1 MSAMKQIIYSSL
13 AIVGMFAFISCERH
27 TWEDSSE
34 GAKDGTKRLYPKTE
48 HAKHADHDGGN
59 GATETGTHA
68 KQGVQSTDENSQ
80 KEGHHPAH

>member
-1 MSAMKQIIYSSL
+1 MKQIIYSSL

-48 HAKHADHDGGN
+48 HAKHGDHDGH
-59 GATETGTHA
+59 AEHA
-68 KQGVQSTDENSQ
+68 KQDDHSGHDHAK
-80 KEGHHPAH
+80 KEEHTEPAH

>member
-1 MSAMKQIIYSSL
+1 MKQIIYSSL

-48 HAKHADHDGGN
+48 HAKHDGDADH
-59 GATETGTHA
+59 A
-68 KQGVQSTDENSQ
+68 KHDDHSAHEHSK
-80 KEGHHPAH
+80 KEEHKPVH

>member
-1 MSAMKQIIYSSL
+1 MKQIIYSSL

-48 HAKHADHDGGN
+48 HAKHGDHNEHGDQVKHDADHSG
-59 GATETGTHA
+59 HA
-68 KQGVQSTDENSQ
+68 HPK
-80 KEGHHPAH
+80 KEGHSEPAH

>member
-1 MSAMKQIIYSSL
+1 MKQIIYSAL

-48 HAKHADHDGGN
+48 HAKHGDHAKHDGDAGD
-59 GATETGTHA
+59 HA
-68 KQGVQSTDENSQ
+68 KGDGPSAHEHSK
-80 KEGHHPAH
+80 KEEPKPVH

>member
-1 MSAMKQIIYSSL
+1 MEASAMKQIIYSSL

-48 HAKHADHDGGN
+48 HAKHGDHAKHDGDADH
-59 GATETGTHA
+59 A
-68 KQGVQSTDENSQ
+68 KHDDDSAHVHSK
-80 KEGHHPAH
+80 KEESKPVH